1 MVDNARRTNALM
13 DARIILPINGN
24 RTSPGSKLVV
34 ADYQIQ
40 LEQEFFFA
48 FNCYVSHNMITFTKR
63 T

>member
-1 MVDNARRTNALM
+1 MVDNARRTNTLM
-13 DARIILPINGN
+13 DARIILSINGN

-34 ADYQIQ
+34 ADYQIL

-48 FNCYVSHNMITFTKR
+48 FYNYVSHNMITFTKR